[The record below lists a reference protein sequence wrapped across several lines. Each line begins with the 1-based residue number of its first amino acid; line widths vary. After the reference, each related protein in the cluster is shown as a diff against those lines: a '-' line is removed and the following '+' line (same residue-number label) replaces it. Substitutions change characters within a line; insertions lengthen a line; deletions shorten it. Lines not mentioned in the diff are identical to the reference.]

1 MTEQI
6 ASAQNIVSGLLSPLL
21 QFIQFVQKHKE
32 ENFNHLWKFW
42 TKHRTSFLL
51 CYRDGLCGSLA
62 EAAEANVEVFRQPAS
77 VVWPLE
83 PLDLLGGK
91 TRQSKLPA
99 LKTSREAFFLLYFAN
114 PFLTTVS
121 ATAPFHLFDTEKC
134 ISQSHKASHFTWWV
148 RKPNFFSML
157 APRECVTYS

>member
-1 MTEQI
+1 MSI
-6 ASAQNIVSGLLSPLL
+6 SDSVH
-21 QFIQFVQKHKE
+21 FVQKHKE
-32 ENFNHLWKFW
+32 DNFNHMWKFW
-42 TKHRTSFLL
+42 TKHRPSFLL

-62 EAAEANVEVFRQPAS
+62 EAVEANVEVFRQPAS

-148 RKPNFFSML
+148 RKPIFFFNGGTAWMCHL
-157 APRECVTYS
+157 FLDRYW